1 MKIGF
6 DITALSMPKTGI
18 GQYQFNLLNSLFK
31 IDRENQYNLYAFNL
45 RDNAKY
51 CGLDF
56 KIPFGNMRMHA
67 YKIPQRLITA
77 WWLMARWPRLENI
90 TEKCDLYQ
98 ISEICQ
104 QPTRAKTVAFIHDI
118 TTILYPQYH
127 LLKNKI
133 LYHYRFK
140 GIKKYANAVLTNSQ
154 NTKRDIIERI
164 GIPAERIFVTP
175 FGVHERFRPIGKKNN
190 SRVKTDITLGNDS
203 GLKAVA
209 DFQSDSAKNERI
221 ALQGVLKKY
230 GIEEPYIC
238 YLGTI
243 EPRKN
248 LVNLLQAFY
257 ELKNKEKIPHK
268 LVLIGKDGWF
278 YEEIYR
284 KIGELGLGDDVV
296 RTGFVSDEEVPY
308 LLNGTEV
315 FVYPSFYEG
324 FGLPVLEAMA
334 CGVPVV
340 TSSMSSL
347 PEVGGDAVKYV
358 NPMNHSDIAGRIL
371 EFVKSPSERDKYS
384 KLGIERARNFTWNK
398 CAKETLKIYK
408 SL

>member
-51 CGLDF
+51 TGLDF
-56 KIPFGNMRMHA
+56 DIPFGNVHMHA

-77 WWLMARWPRLENI
+77 WWLMSRWPRLENI

-127 LLKNKI
+127 LMKNKI

-140 GIKKYANAVLTNSQ
+140 GIKKYANAVLTNSE
-154 NTKRDIIERI
+154 NTKRDIVERI
-164 GIPAERIFVTP
+164 GISSERIFVTP
-175 FGVHERFRPIGKKNN
+175 FGVHERFRPIGK
-190 SRVKTDITLGNDS
+190 STITDSDP
-203 GLKAVA
+203 
-209 DFQSDSAKNERI
+209 QSVTEKNERI
-221 ALQGVLKKY
+221 ALQMVLKKY

-257 ELKNKEKIPHK
+257 ELKKQEKIPHK

-284 KIGELGLGDDVV
+284 KINELGLGGDVV
-296 RTGFVSDEEVPY
+296 RTGFVSDEDVPY
-308 LLNGTEV
+308 LLNGAEV

-340 TSSMSSL
+340 TSSGSSL
-347 PEVGGDAVKYV
+347 PEVGGDAVKYA
-358 NPMNHSDIAGRIL
+358 NPNQSNDIAGEIL
-371 EFVKSPSERDKYS
+371 SFLKSEEERQKYS
-384 KLGIERARNFTWNK
+384 NLGVARARHFTWEK